1 MSEPAYQADVVVVGA
16 GVAGLAAAHRLISA
30 GVTTVVLEAA
40 PYVGG
45 RMSTEKV
52 DGFRLDRIGQFLS
65 TSYPELRLTPGLDA
79 LVLRPFAPGV
89 LLHSDG
95 RHHRAG
101 TPAPGGSAW
110 GALHAVRALASAPR
124 AGAGPRVRTG
134 SAWGGAARRGSFWG
148 GPTARGRGGV
158 AWAAA
163 APGGV
168 SGGWATTRAG
178 AALTGRAAASAEEPV
193 PRTRV
198 AASGDTTPHTPCTET
213 LTEGPTPG
221 DVTAAAP
228 GDESVP
234 EERTGNFAGARPPK
248 DRTASRSGL
257 TGATWGVLRDRTG
270 ASRGGPAAGER
281 TDSSWGGPALKDRPV
296 DARRVSAV
304 PRPRS
309 GAPLGG
315 PVDQARLGA
324 ALTRLAGTPV
334 ERLLAR
340 PELPAGQA
348 LAARGVPARTIDGF
362 LRPLLAALLCDPE
375 LTTSSRCADL
385 ALRAF
390 AGGRLCL
397 PEGGAEMLPEVLA
410 AALPPGTVHTGVRV
424 TDVATTS
431 VTTAEHGEIRCR
443 AVLVATD
450 ALAAAELL
458 PGLRVPGFHPVTV
471 VHHTTDEPPTT
482 GAALL
487 VDSDRGGPVA
497 HTAVVSEVDPSRAP
511 AGRALVS
518 STVLGP
524 PPPDVETAVRMH
536 LSRLYGTSTARW
548 ETLAVH
554 HTATAVPVMRP
565 PHDLRRPVRLLAGL
579 YVCGDHRD
587 TSTVQGALH
596 SGHRASTAILKDL
609 GAAGSVHQADPIPT
623 SQAA

>member
-1 MSEPAYQADVVVVGA
+1 MLEHAYQADVVVVGA

-30 GVTTVVLEAA
+30 GVTTAVLEAA

-52 DGFRLDRIGQFLS
+52 DGFRLDRIGQLLS

-124 AGAGPRVRTG
+124 TGVVPRVRTG
-134 SAWGGAARRGSFWG
+134 SVRGGTGT
-148 GPTARGRGGV
+148 PGRG
-158 AWAAA
+158 
-163 APGGV
+163 
-168 SGGWATTRAG
+168 
-178 AALTGRAAASAEEPV
+178 
-193 PRTRV
+193 
-198 AASGDTTPHTPCTET
+198 
-213 LTEGPTPG
+213 TPG
-221 DVTAAAP
+221 RGT
-228 GDESVP
+228 
-234 EERTGNFAGARPPK
+234 T
-248 DRTASRSGL
+248 
-257 TGATWGVLRDRTG
+257 LRD
-270 ASRGGPAAGER
+270 R

-296 DARRVSAV
+296 DARRVGAV
-304 PRPRS
+304 PRPRT

-324 ALTRLAGTPV
+324 ALTRLAATPV
-334 ERLLAR
+334 ERLLSR

-424 TDVATTS
+424 TAVSTTS

-450 ALAAAELL
+450 ARAAAELL
-458 PGLRVPGFHPVTV
+458 PGLRVPDFHQVTV
-471 VHHTTDEPPTT
+471 VHHTTDDPPTT

-497 HTAVVSEVDPSRAP
+497 HTAIVSEVDPSRAP

-524 PPPDVETAVRMH
+524 PPPDVETAVRRH
-536 LSRLYGTSTARW
+536 LSRLYGASTARW

-554 HTATAVPVMRP
+554 HTAA
-565 PHDLRRPVRLLAGL
+565 
-579 YVCGDHRD
+579 
-587 TSTVQGALH
+587 
-596 SGHRASTAILKDL
+596 
-609 GAAGSVHQADPIPT
+609 
-623 SQAA
+623 